1 MTSDRIA
8 LVTGGS
14 RGIGAACVRRLA
26 EDGYD
31 VTFSYRS
38 NEEAANELAKELAEL
53 GVRANAVKVD
63 VADAAAVA
71 EWVARTEKEFGP
83 ISSVVTS
90 AGITADG
97 PMVTMAHEKWHDVI
111 RTNLDG
117 VFNVCKAVAFPM
129 MKRKRGVITTISS
142 VSGVYGNAGQTNYAA
157 SKAGII
163 GFSKSLAKEAGRS
176 GLRVNVVA
184 PGLIE
189 TEMTA
194 ELPDAAR
201 KKMMDLIA
209 MRRMGTAT
217 EVADLV
223 AYLSSDKASYITGA
237 VVEVHGGF
245 GV

>member
-26 EDGYD
+26 QDGFD
-31 VTFSYRS
+31 VTFNYRGS
-38 NEEAANELAKELAEL
+38 ENAANELAKELADL
-53 GVRANAVKVD
+53 GVRASAVKVD
-63 VADAAAVA
+63 VADAAQVA
-71 EWVARTEKEFGP
+71 DWVARTEKEFGP
-83 ISSVVTS
+83 INAVVTS
-90 AGITADG
+90 AGITADA
-97 PMVTMAHEKWHDVI
+97 PMVTMSHEKWHEVLRI
-111 RTNLDG
+111 NLDG

-129 MKRKRGVITTISS
+129 MKRKKGSITTISS

-163 GFSKSLAKEAGRS
+163 GFTKSLAKEAGRS
-176 GLRVNVVA
+176 GLRANVVA

-189 TEMTA
+189 TEMTSVM
-194 ELPDAAR
+194 PDAAR
-201 KKMMDLIA
+201 KKMLDMVA
-209 MRRMGTAT
+209 MRRMGTAD